1 MLSIKEIGLAV
12 AASTFVL
19 PVINAAEKDAVIVTA
34 TRTVQTVD
42 ESLSPVIIISREEL
56 EKEISSEITDIL
68 HRYPGIDISRNG
80 GPGQQSSIFIR
91 GAESDHTLVMIDGIK
106 INPGNI
112 GTASIQN
119 IPVEMIEQIEIVKG
133 ARSTLYGSDAIGGVI
148 NIITRKHEQK
158 GSFYNASLGGGSF
171 GTTTAN
177 FSAHNNTE
185 DKAAGIN
192 ITTKQSDGFST
203 LDSQTLERGYDNLS
217 VNLYGKKR
225 IGDMDAKF
233 EYWQSEGNTE
243 YFGYD
248 FSYNIIPVDQDFK
261 TSTTAISLDS
271 NPSENWASKIR
282 LSHFDDKIEQ
292 NQSSDFVRTKR
303 NIIDWQ
309 NDIQINKSQ
318 LATAGLYFS
327 DENTS
332 SISYGT
338 GYNIDTKEKA
348 IFIQD
353 NLNLNSHQVI
363 AGARYTDHEAYG
375 NHSTW
380 NLEYGY
386 QFNKQWKLIA
396 AANTGF
402 RSPSS
407 TDRFG
412 FGGNPNLKPEES
424 KNTELGIRYQEGS
437 HNFSINSFKNSI
449 ENLIAYT
456 GSFPTGMNQNVNE
469 TRIEGIEASYQYS
482 ADNWLFALSAI
493 EQDPRNLDTDTLLL
507 RRPEQKY
514 NLSVSYNSSNYGLQM
529 DITHVG
535 KRNDIDSVTYNII
548 ESEAYTLVGLKGN
561 YRISKSLSASAR
573 IENATDEKYQLADGY
588 NTPERSYYLKLD
600 YAF

>member
-1 MLSIKEIGLAV
+1 KKIGLAV
-12 AASTFVL
+12 AASIFVL
-19 PVINAAEKDAVIVTA
+19 PVINAAEQDAIIVTA
-34 TRTVQTVD
+34 TRTAQIAD
-42 ESLSPVIIISREEL
+42 ESLSPVIVISREEL
-56 EKEISSEITDIL
+56 EKETASEITDIL

-91 GAESDHTLVMIDGIK
+91 GAESDHTLIMIDGIK

-148 NIITRKHEQK
+148 NIITRKHDQK
-158 GSFYNASLGGGSF
+158 GSYYNASLGGGSF
-171 GTTTAN
+171 DTTTAN
-177 FSAHNNTE
+177 FSAHNNTG
-185 DKAAGIN
+185 DKSAGIN
-192 ITTKQSDGFST
+192 ITAKQSDGFST

-225 IGDMDAKF
+225 IGEMDAKF

-243 YFGYD
+243 YFDYD
-248 FSYNIIPVDQDFK
+248 FLFNIIPVDQDFK
-261 TSTTAISLDS
+261 TSTTSISLDS
-271 NPSENWASKIR
+271 NPSENWVSKIK

-292 NQSSDFVRTKR
+292 NQSADFVRTRR

-309 NDIQINKSQ
+309 NDIQISKSQ

-332 SISYGT
+332 SISYGS
-338 GYNIDTKEKA
+338 GYEVNTKEKA

-353 NLNLNSHQVI
+353 NLNLNSHQII
-363 AGARYTDHEAYG
+363 AGARYTDHEVYS
-375 NHSTW
+375 NHTTW

-424 KNTELGIRYQEGS
+424 KNTELAIRYQKGS
-437 HNFSINSFKNSI
+437 HNFSINSFENNI
-449 ENLIAYT
+449 DNLIAYT
-456 GSFPTGMNQNVNE
+456 GTYPAGSNQNINK
-469 TRIEGIEASYQYS
+469 TSIKGIEVSYQYS
-482 ADNWLFALSAI
+482 ANEWLIALSAI
-493 EQDPRNLDTDTLLL
+493 DQDPRNLSDDTLLF

-514 NLSVSYNSSNYGLQM
+514 NLSVSYNTDDYGIQM
-529 DITHVG
+529 DITHVSE
-535 KRNDIDSVTYNII
+535 RNDYGPVILDT
-548 ESEAYTLVGLKGN
+548 YTLVGIKGN
-561 YRISKSLSASAR
+561 LRISKALSASAR
-573 IENATDEKYQLADGY
+573 IENATDEEYQLADGY
-588 NTPERSYYLKLD
+588 NTPERSYYLTLD